1 MVELLLKRQDKKP
14 CQLENQILKQ
24 EVHLGQDTIAQTPD
38 LKQWLDIGLVRNGN
52 MYNKIKHQWTILI

>member
-24 EVHLGQDTIAQTPD
+24 EVHLGQDITAQIQD
-38 LKQWLDIGLVRNGN
+38 LKQWLDIGLVKNGN
-52 MYNKIKHQWTILI
+52 MYNKVTNNNE